1 MKGDRCPFEIIYQDE
16 DILTVY
22 KKRDVLSV
30 KSDDPKT
37 FRHNLYYYLK
47 KDVIKKDEELYVL
60 HRLDYE
66 TSGILV
72 FPKKKE
78 VHSLLQKAFQNR
90 DVLREYEAVI
100 SEKINL
106 HEAYE
111 VHELLTDGKKVF
123 SGAEGKEAITSFESM
138 NYIQIGTALKID
150 IKTGRKNQI
159 RLALHDSGFTLLGD
173 RRYSDSNAK
182 RMYLNHYHLVFPSYC
197 GLKVSDFY
205 MNPLWINV

>member
-1 MKGDRCPFEIIYQDE
+1 MKGDRCPFEILYQDE
-16 DILTVY
+16 DILAVY
-22 KKRDVLSV
+22 KKKDVLTI

-78 VHSLLQKAFQNR
+78 VHVLLQKTFLNR
-90 DVLREYEAVI
+90 DVTREYEAVI
-100 SEKINL
+100 QEKIKL
-106 HEAYE
+106 HESYE
-111 VHELLTDGKKVF
+111 IHELLTDGKKVF
-123 SGAEGKEAITSFESM
+123 SGSEGKEAITSFESM
-138 NYIQIGTALKID
+138 NYIQIGTALKIN

-159 RLALHDSGFTLLGD
+159 RLALHDSGLTLLGD
-173 RRYSDSNAK
+173 RRYSESEAK

-197 GLKVSDFY
+197 RLKVSEFSVH
-205 MNPLWINV
+205 PLWINI